1 MKANYINI
9 TILGVLFLLIFSC
22 SEDKIGVNQTGSI
35 TGKVVEVET
44 NEPLE
49 NARISS
55 QPLTSTVFTDENGEF
70 EIENVPL
77 GEYSVEARKDGYLGG
92 FEPANV
98 TSSTAVNVI
107 FELELSTAD
116 NLPPSTPVLL
126 SPADNEVLQ
135 SIEVDFAWD
144 STDPD
149 DDDLTY
155 SIELR
160 NDANEEVLMFENITD
175 TTFVYS
181 NLTLGTKYF
190 WQVTVTD
197 EINDPVKSA
206 VRSFEV
212 INAPVDNRFLFVRK
226 VEDNNVIFSADEDG
240 NEFQLTSKNLNSYR
254 PRRNVAANRI
264 AYLQTNG
271 EDVDIYTM
279 ARDGTDKQR
288 VTNTI
293 KPKGFDLG
301 EINISWPPKSDMI
314 YFPRF
319 DNLYRINS
327 NGQGL
332 EVVYTTTDGSFISEV
347 DVSENAD
354 IIALKTNNIDGY
366 DVSIFT
372 IDFDGNVLDTILTG
386 VDGATTGLNISVT
399 NQLVLYSY
407 DVSGFESSNYRRLD
421 SRMFVYDMVA
431 DTTTDISDQKP
442 DGTNDLEPI
451 FSPNEA
457 EVIFTNTSN
466 DGISQK
472 DIYTVEVDPGQ
483 GGAERTLLYENAF
496 MPDWE

>member
-35 TGKVVEVET
+35 TGKVVEIET
-44 NEPLE
+44 NVPLE

-70 EIENVPL
+70 EIENVPV

-98 TSSTAVNVI
+98 NSSTPVNVI
-107 FELELSTAD
+107 FELELSTAE
-116 NLPPSTPVLL
+116 NQPPSTPILL

-135 SIEVDFAWD
+135 SIEADFAWD

-190 WQVTVTD
+190 WQVTVSD
-197 EINDPVKSA
+197 DINDPVKSA

-226 VEDNNVIFSADEDG
+226 VEGNNVIFSADEDG
-240 NEFQLTSKNLNSYR
+240 KEFQLTSKNLNSYR

-319 DNLYRINS
+319 DDLYRINS

-332 EVVYTTTDGSFISEV
+332 ELVYTTTDGSFISEV

-354 IIALKTNNIDGY
+354 IIALKTNNINGY

-386 VDGATTGLNISVT
+386 VDGATTGLNLSVT

-421 SRMFVYDMVA
+421 SRMFVFDMVA

>member
-1 MKANYINI
+1 
-9 TILGVLFLLIFSC
+9 
-22 SEDKIGVNQTGSI
+22 
-35 TGKVVEVET
+35 
-44 NEPLE
+44 
-49 NARISS
+49 
-55 QPLTSTVFTDENGEF
+55 
-70 EIENVPL
+70 
-77 GEYSVEARKDGYLGG
+77 
-92 FEPANV
+92 
-98 TSSTAVNVI
+98 
-107 FELELSTAD
+107 
-116 NLPPSTPVLL
+116 
-126 SPADNEVLQ
+126 
-135 SIEVDFAWD
+135 
-144 STDPD
+144 
-149 DDDLTY
+149 DLTY

-190 WQVTVTD
+190 WQVTVSD
-197 EINDPVKSA
+197 DINDPVKSA

-226 VEDNNVIFSADEDG
+226 VEGNNVIFSADEDG
-240 NEFQLTSKNLNSYR
+240 KEFQLTSKNLNSYR

-319 DNLYRINS
+319 DDLYRINS

-332 EVVYTTTDGSFISEV
+332 ELVYTTTDGSFISEV

-354 IIALKTNNIDGY
+354 IIALKTNNINGY

-386 VDGATTGLNISVT
+386 VDGATTGLNLSVT

-407 DVSGFESSNYRRLD
+407 DVSGFESSNYRRLG

-483 GGAERTLLYENAF
+483 GGAERTLL
-496 MPDWE
+496 

>member
-226 VEDNNVIFSADEDG
+226 VEGNNVIFSADEDG

>member
-9 TILGVLFLLIFSC
+9 TIFGILFLFIFSC
-22 SEDKIGVNQTGSI
+22 SEDKIGDNDTGTL
-35 TGKVVEVET
+35 TGIVVSAGS

-49 NARISS
+49 NARIST
-55 QPLTSTVFTDENGEF
+55 QPISTTIFTNAEGKF
-70 EIENVPL
+70 EIENIAV
-77 GEYSVEARKDGYLGG
+77 GEYSVEARLDGYLAA

-98 TSSTAVNVI
+98 TGTNDPNVI
-107 FELELSTAD
+107 LELEPSTAD
-116 NLPPSTPVLL
+116 NKPPSTPQLI
-126 SPADNEVLQ
+126 SPSDNEV
-135 SIEVDFAWD
+135 IESLEVTFQWK
-144 STDPD
+144 SQDPD
-149 DDDLTY
+149 NDPISY
-155 SIELR
+155 SLELR
-160 NDANEEVLMFENITD
+160 NITSEETLQFEDISD
-175 TTFVYS
+175 TTYTYS
-181 NLTLGTKYF
+181 PLTLGASYV
-190 WQVTVTD
+190 WQVTAKD
-197 EINDPVKSA
+197 EINEPVKSA
-206 VRSFEV
+206 VSSFSV
-212 INAPVDNRFLFVRK
+212 ISAPDDNRFLFVRNI
-226 VEDNNVIFSADEDG
+226 DGNNVIFSSDMEG
-240 NEFQLTSKNLNSYR
+240 NEFQLTSENKNSYR

-271 EDVDIYTM
+271 EDVDIFTM

-332 EVVYTTTDGSFISEV
+332 EEVYTTTDGSFISEV

-354 IIALKTNNIDGY
+354 IIALKTNNINGY

-386 VDGATTGLNISVT
+386 VDGATTGLNLSVT

>member
-135 SIEVDFAWD
+135 SIEADFAWD

-226 VEDNNVIFSADEDG
+226 VEGNNVIFSADEDG